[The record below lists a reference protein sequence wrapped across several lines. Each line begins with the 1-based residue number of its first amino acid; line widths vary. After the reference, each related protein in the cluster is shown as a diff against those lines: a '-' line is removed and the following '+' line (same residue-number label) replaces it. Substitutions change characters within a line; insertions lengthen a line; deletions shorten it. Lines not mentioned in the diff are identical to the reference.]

1 MKKNK
6 IEEKYGD
13 KRLKEIAKGCGSLEY
28 YDHYVHLCHK
38 KHTSEIKIFV
48 YLGLMLLAGIGTFFY
63 IGFVSFVWL
72 FMIMGLYENH
82 EMSINSLW
90 RVHWLDTIA
99 RNAENKNWKELA
111 EAIVKKAKEVKER
124 RKNESDNK

>member
-13 KRLKEIAKGCGSLEY
+13 ERLKEIAKKCDSLEY
-28 YDHYVHLCHK
+28 YDHYVYLCHK
-38 KHTSEIKIFV
+38 RHTSEIKIFV
-48 YLGLMLLAGIGTFFY
+48 YLGLMLLAGIVSFFY

-72 FMIMGLYENH
+72 FMIMVLYENH
-82 EMSINSLW
+82 EMNIDNLW
-90 RVHWLDTIA
+90 RAHWLDTIV

-111 EAIVKKAKEVKER
+111 EAIVKKAEEVKAR
-124 RKNESDNK
+124 KKNESDNK